1 MTAREVLLD
10 ERRRTSLAKVGR
22 KQDGR
27 YLVEEYPDGTLVF
40 TPAVTVSVVE
50 LAALT
55 NPTLRAALD
64 QAADLKGVKLRS
76 RGSFRKYAEGEA
88 GTSRS

>member
-1 MTAREVLLD
+1 MAAREVVLD

-27 YLVEEYPDGTLVF
+27 YLVEEFPDGTLVF
-40 TPAVTVSVVE
+40 TPAVTISAVE

-55 NPTLRAALD
+55 NPDLRAAFD
-64 QAADLKGVKLRS
+64 RAADLEGVKLRS
-76 RGSFRKYAEGEA
+76 RGSFRRYAEGGPGAA
-88 GTSRS
+88 G